1 MKRTALAG
9 VAGLVLSGLAVLP
22 ASATPTWVDA
32 DDLADTG
39 DQVTQLHVDTFV
51 DPSTHAQG
59 AVLTWVD
66 AATDDVVLAYRRP
79 GAAWSAPLTL
89 ADPAGAPHI
98 EQLSGLTVSYSVGS
112 TLSTAGLRPN
122 DLGAILPTVVT
133 DDVVPG
139 TVTTA
144 GEHLVWAEDLGA
156 GRQRLVARN
165 GSSLVEL
172 APAAEVTF
180 VETAGGVAPFDVT
193 YVAWVSEAPDGSQ
206 QLLLNTVGNRSPE
219 TLGRAGS
226 TYADLAFSVT
236 DGIVWTEK
244 AGSAPAEVRTAMTDR
259 LGSWKVY
266 GLPASAGNAAE
277 PSFAKI
283 PGAGDRVL
291 VWREQDGS
299 TWSVKSSVLGVS
311 TAGAWSAPVTLD
323 SGTGVLGADQFAASS
338 GPGGQAVSWCRPDAA
353 GCTVRAAFRS
363 GTTWGPTASLGSV
376 ATAADARLATPSVA
390 DPGSQDGVVPTAW
403 TDGGDDV
410 RISAND
416 HIGPTTTARAV
427 SRATL
432 DNRLS
437 ARWSGVDDW
446 SAVAS
451 YRLQVAD
458 LGPRQDNDKRR
469 WSTVLPATTSKQR
482 LLRVTPGT
490 TRCYRVRATDG
501 VDNIG
506 AESADFCSMAPVDD
520 RGLHRS
526 KGWSKV
532 RDAKSY
538 RDTLLRSTRKG
549 ATLTFR
555 AYPFNRLTLLVRQI
569 PRGGKVEVL
578 LGGRHVRTLS
588 TAGRAKRTVAL
599 PANRDS
605 LRPQKRTLQIRVVSR
620 GRPVLI
626 DGVFAGQ
633 FLPKPRE
640 VKRLAP

>member
-1 MKRTALAG
+1 MKRTAVAG
-9 VAGLVLSGLAVLP
+9 IAGLVLSGLAVLP
-22 ASATPTWVDA
+22 ASAAPTWVNA
-32 DDLADTG
+32 DDLVDTG

-59 AVLTWVD
+59 TVLTWVD

-79 GAAWSAPLTL
+79 GTVWSAPVTL
-89 ADPAGAPHI
+89 ADPAGAPQI
-98 EQLSGLTVSYSVGS
+98 EQLSGLSVSYSVGS
-112 TLSTAGLRPN
+112 TLSTVGLRPS
-122 DLGAILPTVVT
+122 DLGATLPTVVA
-133 DDVVPG
+133 DHIVPG
-139 TVTTA
+139 TVATA
-144 GEHLVWAEDLGA
+144 GDYLVWAEDLGA
-156 GRQRLVARN
+156 GKQRLVASN
-165 GSSLVEL
+165 GSSLVEV
-172 APAAEVTF
+172 APPAEVTF
-180 VETAGGVAPFDVT
+180 VETTGGLAPFDFP
-193 YVAWVSEAPDGSQ
+193 YVLWVSEAPDGSQ
-206 QLLLNTVGNRSPE
+206 QLLLNMVGNRSPQ

-226 TYADLAFSVT
+226 TYADLAFSSSGEITWV
-236 DGIVWTEK
+236 EK
-244 AGSAPAEVRTAMTDR
+244 AGSAAAEVQTALLDR
-259 LGSWKVY
+259 LGSWQVY
-266 GLPASAGNAAE
+266 GVPASAGNAAE
-277 PSFAKI
+277 PSLATV
-283 PGAGDRVL
+283 PGMGRVL
-291 VWREQDGS
+291 VWREQDDS
-299 TWSVKSSVLGVS
+299 TWSVKSSAPGVS
-311 TAGAWSAPVTLD
+311 TAGVWSAPVTLD

-338 GPGGQAVSWCRPDAA
+338 GPGGQAVSWCRPDAS

-363 GTTWGPTASLGSV
+363 GTTWGPTATLGTV
-376 ATAADARLATPSVA
+376 ATAADAHLATPPPA
-390 DPGSQDGVVPTAW
+390 APGSQDGVAPTAW

-410 RISAND
+410 RVSAND
-416 HIGPTTTARAV
+416 HVGPTTTARAV

-432 DNRLS
+432 DNRLN

-446 SAVAS
+446 SGVAS

-458 LGPRQDNDKRR
+458 LGPRQDNESRR
-469 WSTVLPATTSKQR
+469 WSTVLPGTTSKQR

-490 TRCYRVRATDG
+490 TRCYRVRATDT

-555 AYPFNRLTLLVRQI
+555 AYPFNRLMLLVRQI

-588 TAGRAKRTVAL
+588 TAGRAKRMVAL

-605 LRPQKRTLQIRVVSR
+605 LRPQKSTLQIRVVSR